1 MSMSNNKEM
10 KKSALCSY
18 ISNIIE
24 NLVYDC
30 RKLVIVLEET
40 IRDKNIKI
48 KKLDKRI
55 EKLEDGN
62 KEDAG
67 IVKQVSDQV
76 NGCDLGDGYIDVN
89 DASWLL
95 KHAGEEFT
103 IKEWVKMAGDYDS
116 LEYMPKDTK
125 IRIPNYWTDKYG

>member
-67 IVKQVSDQV
+67 IVKQVSD
-76 NGCDLGDGYIDVN
+76 
-89 DASWLL
+89 
-95 KHAGEEFT
+95 
-103 IKEWVKMAGDYDS
+103 
-116 LEYMPKDTK
+116 
-125 IRIPNYWTDKYG
+125 